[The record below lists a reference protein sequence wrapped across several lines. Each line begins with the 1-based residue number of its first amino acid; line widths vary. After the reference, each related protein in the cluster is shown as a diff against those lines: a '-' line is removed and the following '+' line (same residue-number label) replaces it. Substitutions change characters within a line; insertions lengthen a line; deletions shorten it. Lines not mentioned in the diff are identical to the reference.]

1 MVPGLGGTTR
11 GAPCSRCHLQMEGGM
26 QTGTQNK
33 CVDHVRSGEE
43 RGGKQPFTRIS
54 ELKGDDKE
62 QSEPNPAGGTCLLP

>member
-1 MVPGLGGTTR
+1 
-11 GAPCSRCHLQMEGGM
+11 M

-33 CVDHVRSGEE
+33 CVDHGRSGEE